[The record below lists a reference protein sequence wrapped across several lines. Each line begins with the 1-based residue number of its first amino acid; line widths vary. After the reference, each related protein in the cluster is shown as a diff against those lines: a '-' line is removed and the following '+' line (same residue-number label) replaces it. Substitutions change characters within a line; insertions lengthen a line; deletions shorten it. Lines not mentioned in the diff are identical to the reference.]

1 VRKPRTPE
9 QAWVTHRHRAERSRG
24 GDRSTRQ
31 SSCSRGRGPG
41 RAGPGT
47 TPPDGGVK
55 VGGGAEP
62 LRGVARPSL
71 AARTAA
77 AVG

>member
-1 VRKPRTPE
+1 MAGTGL
-9 QAWVTHRHRAERSRG
+9 RASPVAVEG
-24 GDRSTRQ
+24 E
-31 SSCSRGRGPG
+31 G